1 MDEHDFVIGAED
13 VKKLNHV
20 VTMLRERGIDS
31 VAVVVEE
38 VLNNLVEKSD
48 DQSILCALLCVRY
61 VAQDDRR

>member
-1 MDEHDFVIGAED
+1 MDEHDFVIGVED

-38 VLNNLVEKSD
+38 VLNNLVEM
-48 DQSILCALLCVRY
+48 
-61 VAQDDRR
+61 

>member
-13 VKKLNHV
+13 VKKLNYV

-38 VLNNLVEKSD
+38 VLNNLVD
-48 DQSILCALLCVRY
+48 M
-61 VAQDDRR
+61 